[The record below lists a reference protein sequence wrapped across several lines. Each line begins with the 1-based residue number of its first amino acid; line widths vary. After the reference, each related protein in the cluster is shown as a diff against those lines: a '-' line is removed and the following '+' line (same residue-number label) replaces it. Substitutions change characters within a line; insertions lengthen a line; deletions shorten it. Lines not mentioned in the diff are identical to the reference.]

1 MTVMMTSERKWFG
14 LAVKAVVAA
23 VAVAVLAAAWTAYA
37 PFVRDVSTIAA
48 SALAMAACN
57 ADRVQGTA
65 TEPLL
70 KFEVDQAPLS
80 FGSVW
85 HDADLQSYEA
95 RFLAANASAV
105 YVSRLHGCVLQPLS
119 PHMQAARDLYHR
131 AVSAESEQDAAEVGA
146 LQALLAQL
154 RPGGPRQTQAH
165 TADKDKEISR
175 GSRKSGESQA
185 DDHRSSSSSS
195 DVNDD
200 ANDDDDGTGYFGD
213 TALCSDDERLSEEE
227 IAALQAI
234 FDAEIK
240 RGEQQQE
247 HTRGL
252 AAVHC
257 GKLVAESYASWLNI
271 TADSAQLGWSMSKS
285 VLSTLIGVAI
295 GEGRIKLEDLLD
307 LDMDESVDNDL
318 IQLRHLLHMVDGL
331 DYNEHYCMINDPARM
346 LFLERSTAGFA
357 RNKAPAHLPGERWCY
372 NSGATNLASWMLR
385 QSFPSW
391 WDYWRFPYEK
401 LFAPIG
407 AKSFVLETDSEGIF
421 VGSSFGFATARDWA
435 RFGVLHL
442 QNGTWRGSRVVP
454 SQPDPYPTTYAFNDG
469 VFADGWWY
477 PPQGHANITR
487 LREDPTNA
495 CLVKYLEMWGWATN
509 VLPAGTAFSAGYK
522 GQYIFVVPP
531 LHLVL
536 VRLGNGWQD
545 EVRNSVVKQV
555 LDTVTRASASP
566 SHKQA
571 VQWQ

>member
-1 MTVMMTSERKWFG
+1 MEPSKGVR
-14 LAVKAVVAA
+14 LAVLGAVIA
-23 VAVAVLAAAWTAYA
+23 AVLAWAVYETVLRDATAIISSVLALTACTAENVLHVDYAGLASYEAEGYA
-37 PFVRDVSTIAA
+37 PYA
-48 SALAMAACN
+48 
-57 ADRVQGTA
+57 
-65 TEPLL
+65 
-70 KFEVDQAPLS
+70 
-80 FGSVW
+80 SVW
-85 HDADLQSYEA
+85 YDADLQSYEA

-146 LQALLAQL
+146 LQSLLAQL
-154 RPGGPRQTQAH
+154 RPGGPRQAQAH
-165 TADKDKEISR
+165 TADKDKEIST
-175 GSRKSGESQA
+175 GSRNSGESQA
-185 DDHRSSSSSS
+185 DDHRSSSSS

-271 TADSAQLGWSMSKS
+271 TADSAQLGWSRSIWIHS
-285 VLSTLIGVAI
+285 NTLGSQCKTYFFLPT
-295 GEGRIKLEDLLD
+295 RTSCY

-331 DYNEHYCMINDPARM
+331 DYNEHYGMINDPARM

-442 QNGTWRGSRVVP
+442 QHGRWGEQQVVP
-454 SQPDPYPTTYAFNDG
+454 ASYLRDFTFKRLTVTDDIYSG
-469 VFADGWWY
+469 GWWH
-477 PPQGHANITR
+477 P
-487 LREDPTNA
+487 
-495 CLVKYLEMWGWATN
+495 
-509 VLPAGTAFSAGYK
+509 PAGRENVTQLQQDPRTACIAQHIEESAWTTQCIPHEAIIAEGYK
-522 GQYIFVVPP
+522 GQMLMIIPSKKF
-531 LHLVL
+531 VL
-536 VRLGNGWQD
+536 VRLGHLWDRENRIPFFD
-545 EVRNSVVKQV
+545 DVMRVLNAEV
-555 LDTVTRASASP
+555 
-566 SHKQA
+566 
-571 VQWQ
+571 